1 MSAKLAVN
9 TKFQLADGFTNLTRR
24 KKLKSLLKKTSNQQ
38 GASAPSHLER
48 EYRMTRYE
56 VKTPHKTFAGCEGTI
71 KEAKAYIA
79 AIKKAGVEVLEVNY
93 FDNEERVANIRA
105 GKF

>member
-9 TKFQLADGFTNLTRR
+9 TKFQLADGFTNLTRH
-24 KKLKSLLKKTSNQQ
+24 KKLKFSSKKTSNQQ
-38 GASAPSHLER
+38 GGYGPQTFR
-48 EYRMTRYE
+48 KEYRMTRYE
-56 VKTPHKTFAGCEGTI
+56 VKTPHKSFAGCEGTI
-71 KEAKAYIA
+71 EEAKAYIA

>member
-1 MSAKLAVN
+1 
-9 TKFQLADGFTNLTRR
+9 
-24 KKLKSLLKKTSNQQ
+24 
-38 GASAPSHLER
+38 
-48 EYRMTRYE
+48 MTRYE
-56 VKTPHKTFAGCEGTI
+56 VKTPHKSFAGCEGTI
-71 KEAKAYIA
+71 EEAKSYIA

>member
-1 MSAKLAVN
+1 
-9 TKFQLADGFTNLTRR
+9 
-24 KKLKSLLKKTSNQQ
+24 
-38 GASAPSHLER
+38 
-48 EYRMTRYE
+48 MTRYE

-71 KEAKAYIA
+71 EEAKSYIA

>member
-1 MSAKLAVN
+1 MMYALRES
-9 TKFQLADGFTNLTRR
+9 
-24 KKLKSLLKKTSNQQ
+24 
-38 GASAPSHLER
+38 ER

-56 VKTPHKTFAGCEGTI
+56 VKTPHKTFAGCESTI
-71 KEAKAYIA
+71 EEAKAYIA